1 MEGSQSFLQGIFCMR
16 KEHEQD
22 TQAGAWPRVLC
33 RWNWDRGNRQAPRK
47 EQAGLKRNVAFT
59 MRKGLN
65 TICSHAMEHDHGCK
79 LILTVSQKN
88 LQRQMGGRR
97 PIGCSCNIQR
107 EIMFCR
113 KERTHRAPGGKGR
126 TLKITGLRNQNKRIK
141 MRPEFLITVYRED
154 GYPGS
159 SDVKESACNAGDP
172 GSITGS
178 GRSPGEGNGNP
189 LQYSCL
195 QNFMNRG
202 TWWATVHGVA
212 QSRTRLSD

>member
-1 MEGSQSFLQGIFCMR
+1 MRHCQTEVQVMLQGPEGIRSNEGNARKTSFMRCHVEGSQSFLQGIFCMR

-97 PIGCSCNIQR
+97 
-107 EIMFCR
+107 
-113 KERTHRAPGGKGR
+113 
-126 TLKITGLRNQNKRIK
+126 L
-141 MRPEFLITVYRED
+141 
-154 GYPGS
+154 
-159 SDVKESACNAGDP
+159 
-172 GSITGS
+172 
-178 GRSPGEGNGNP
+178 
-189 LQYSCL
+189 
-195 QNFMNRG
+195 
-202 TWWATVHGVA
+202 
-212 QSRTRLSD
+212 